1 MELPF
6 VLLPVLVGAS
16 ACILLVTGENIC
28 IAPLPCGLMNYSR
41 IQKIISLTQRET
53 EGNDRYL

>member
-16 ACILLVTGENIC
+16 VCILIVTGENIC
-28 IAPLPCGLMNYSR
+28 IAPLPCGLMKYSR

-53 EGNDRYL
+53 GGTL